1 MRRLS
6 ATAVAVLAVCSA
18 SLVGV
23 ASAQEAQEAQAVSV
37 KPQQTVQLK
46 PGSYGCLSGDKLDA
60 VSQHE
65 QAGEHQQMHEYFADF
80 RCLSTPENQSYRV
93 VRVVGHDVEFVNA
106 ANADD
111 QGLWTSDRSIKQ

>member
-1 MRRLS
+1 MKGLS
-6 ATAVAVLAVCSA
+6 AMAVAAWVVGA
-18 SLVGV
+18 SSFAAALP
-23 ASAQEAQEAQAVSV
+23 AQAQEASV

-46 PGSYGCLSGDKLDA
+46 PGAYGCLSRDKLDA

-65 QAGEHQQMHEYFADF
+65 QAGEHQQMQEYFADY
-80 RCLSTPENQSYRV
+80 RCLATPENQSYRV

-111 QGLWTSDRSIKQ
+111 QGLWTSDRFIKQ